1 MNRHARLSG
10 ALLIVLLG
18 SGPLWNCECEE
29 EHFAPPQLKVDKT
42 VLTFE
47 DVAVGYPQKRILVVQ
62 NTGGTALTLD
72 RVEIRSG
79 QGPFSILG
87 VEKTG
92 GLEQLPKFLGPAQA
106 IRLVVQ
112 YDPATET
119 SVDHDVLDL
128 ITNDPDPCNPQDLTE
143 NPCAIALSG
152 NGAPPN
158 AELEV
163 VCQSDQLCPL
173 PGQPAQCQVMLDS
186 QTNIHPVR
194 LSLNFCEVA
203 AGYSRQ
209 LQALLRNAGNI
220 PLTMQGFELFSIVG
234 DLGDF
239 ALLEPK
245 EKNLE
250 IPPRGEQMLT
260 LVYAPK
266 AEGADNAGMD
276 LTTNDT
282 DIPSGAFSVR
292 MLAYCAEPDIDVNPR
307 HIPFEGVV
315 QGSSA
320 SVDVNINN
328 TGTGTLEITGLVT
341 TGGSQAGEF
350 SVDLSA
356 PFSIPPMGSRVMK
369 VTYSPKDAGRDDG
382 SVIIT
387 SNDPDEPE
395 VVVTLGAEVRPDLEV
410 TPADWVEFVGVEMGG
425 SASETVNLR
434 NVGYAELTITAI
446 GFNPQYN
453 PGNPPVF
460 GVQGLPAGFPAQPI
474 VLKPAQSIDFTVT
487 FTDNPAIENE
497 MGQLEISHDSPN
509 DPSPYLLLAINKGT
523 PANLP
528 PVAVIKPPSLTQQG
542 FARVVLDGSQ
552 SFDPNSGDSIT
563 RYEWSFLFL
572 PQDAQGN
579 RSQAVLESTN
589 TPQTAFTPDLAGAYI
604 VRLTV
609 FDKYSTPS
617 RPADAEISVTP

>member
-10 ALLIVLLG
+10 ALLVVLMG
-18 SGPLWNCECEE
+18 FSPLWNCECEE
-29 EHFAPPQLKVDKT
+29 GHFAPPQLKVDKT

-62 NTGGTALTLD
+62 NTGGTALTLNK
-72 RVEIRSG
+72 VEIRSG
-79 QGPFSILG
+79 KGPFSLLG

-112 YDPATET
+112 YDPATDT

-152 NGAPPN
+152 TGAPPN

-163 VCQSDQLCPL
+163 VCQSDQICPL
-173 PGQPAQCQVMLDS
+173 PGEPAQCQVMLDS
-186 QTNIHPVR
+186 QTNTHPVR

-203 AGYSRQ
+203 AGYNRQ

-220 PLTMQGFELFSIVG
+220 PLTMQGFELFPIVG

-245 EKNLE
+245 EKNIE
-250 IPPRGEQMLT
+250 IPPQSEQMLT
-260 LVYAPK
+260 LVYAPQ

-307 HIPFEGVV
+307 NIPFEGVV

-350 SVDLSA
+350 AVDLSA
-356 PFSIPPMGSRVMK
+356 PFSISPMGSRVMK

-425 SASETVNLR
+425 SASESVTLR
-434 NVGYAELTITAI
+434 NVGYADLTLTAI
-446 GFNPQYN
+446 GFNPKYN

-460 GVQGLPAGFPAQPI
+460 GVQDLPASFPAQPI
-474 VLKPAQSIDFTVT
+474 VLKPAESIEFTVT

-542 FARVVLDGSQ
+542 FARIVLDGSE

-579 RSQAVLESTN
+579 RSQAVLESTDA
-589 TPQTAFTPDLAGAYI
+589 PQTAFTPDMAGAYI

-617 RPADAEISVTP
+617 RPVDAEISVTP